1 MKNAIII
8 AAIALAVASTGA
20 QGQQVRQQV
29 QQAQQQ
35 VQDQVSQ
42 QGQQVRQQVQQYQQ
56 TNEVIRY
63 NGNNLSHATSV
74 SRPYQHVRPVS
85 SQSRIVFYRVGE
97 VNPGASTVF
106 VNEAYH
112 ASLVGG
118 GYAEICMNGGNQSL
132 EAGIHH
138 VRVGTAS
145 RRVMDSAT
153 VLSTKQAQN
162 VFLRVREVPGNPGAT
177 ALVPVDEAT
186 ARNELAGARLQQHTI
201 SRVVGATPCQYAADV
216 PAPAPAAPQI
226 ITLQADALFAFG
238 KSGINDL
245 TGAGRGA
252 LDKLIA
258 DLRSQYATVTRLHIV
273 GHADPIGNAASNQRL
288 SEARAITVR
297 EYLTRAGLNAQMT
310 SEGRGSRE
318 PVATCGTTA
327 TNANIACNA
336 PNRRVTVEVT
346 GTK

>member
-8 AAIALAVASTGA
+8 AAVAFTLAATSA
-20 QGQQVRQQV
+20 QGQQVQEYRQQV
-29 QQAQQQ
+29 QQVQEQVQEYRQQAQQ
-35 VQDQVSQ
+35 VQ
-42 QGQQVRQQVQQYQQ
+42 GQQ

-63 NGNNLSHATSV
+63 SGNNLSHATSV
-74 SRPYQHVRPVS
+74 SRAYQHVRPVA

-106 VNEAYH
+106 VNDAYH

-118 GYAEICMNGGNQSL
+118 GYAEVCMNGGNQSI
-132 EAGIHH
+132 ETGIHH

-145 RRVMDSAT
+145 RRIMDSAT
-153 VLSTKQAQN
+153 VLTTKQAQN

-177 ALVPVDEAT
+177 SLIPVDEAT
-186 ARNELAGARLQQHTI
+186 AKAELATARMQQHTI
-201 SRVVGATPCQYAADV
+201 SRVAGATPCQYAT
-216 PAPAPAAPQI
+216 APVAPEV

-346 GTK
+346 GTKR